1 MGRPKKKQD
10 VWDDDVAG
18 KNPAAKSPAPPP
30 AMGGNIGPLLK
41 RVQDAASKVSKLKE
55 KRSEI
60 NAQIGEIRASLVTQ
74 GIPKWAFDAS
84 LAYMEADIEKRQG
97 FDEGYQIAREAMG
110 LPVKGTQ
117 MDMFGNKKEGDQDN
131 GGEENDGESVH
142 GGEEAEDGDT
152 D

>member
-18 KNPAAKSPAPPP
+18 KNPAAKSAPPP

-41 RVQDAASKVSKLKE
+41 RVNEAATKVSKLKE

-60 NAQIGEIRASLVTQ
+60 NAQISEVRASLATQ

-117 MDMFGNKKEGDQDN
+117 IDMFGADGKTAASATAKGEDEN
-131 GGEENDGESVH
+131 GETESNWPD
-142 GGEEAEDGDT
+142 EQA
-152 D
+152 